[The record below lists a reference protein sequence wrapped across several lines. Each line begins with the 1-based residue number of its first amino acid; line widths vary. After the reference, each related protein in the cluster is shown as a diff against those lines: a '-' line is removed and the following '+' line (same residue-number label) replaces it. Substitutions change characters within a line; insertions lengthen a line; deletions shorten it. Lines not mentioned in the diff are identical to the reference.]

1 MSTNNAATPM
11 ELEVRIY
18 PYRGEGPTV
27 ATASVTLN
35 NCFAIRDVRIMES
48 KNGLFV
54 SMPSRKVQ
62 GEYRDVC
69 FPCTKEFKQ
78 QFDRQVLEG
87 DFLIKG
93 RIFGAAFV
101 WTAWKIYRNRNVR
114 ITWQGFR
121 NKEA

>member
-1 MSTNNAATPM
+1 MSANNAATPM
-11 ELEVRIY
+11 ELDVRIY

-78 QFDRQVLEG
+78 QFDRQVL
-87 DFLIKG
+87 D
-93 RIFGAAFV
+93 AAV
-101 WTAWKIYRNRNVR
+101 CTVHIVVDSDKTHALLGE
-114 ITWQGFR
+114 QHFR
-121 NKEA
+121 VKSHLQVVSP

>member
-1 MSTNNAATPM
+1 MSTNNTMTPM
-11 ELEVRIY
+11 ELDVRIY

-78 QFDRQVLEG
+78 QFDRQVL
-87 DFLIKG
+87 DAVCNTI
-93 RIFGAAFV
+93 
-101 WTAWKIYRNRNVR
+101 
-114 ITWQGFR
+114 
-121 NKEA
+121 

>member
-1 MSTNNAATPM
+1 MSANSAATPI
-11 ELEVRIY
+11 ELDVRIY

-62 GEYRDVC
+62 GEYLVVIV
-69 FPCTKEFKQ
+69 PTTKELKTE
-78 QFDRQVLEG
+78 V
-87 DFLIKG
+87 
-93 RIFGAAFV
+93 
-101 WTAWKIYRNRNVR
+101 VR
-114 ITWQGFR
+114 TVQ
-121 NKEA
+121 EAKAQAQIE

>member
-11 ELEVRIY
+11 ELDVRIY

-54 SMPSRKVQ
+54 SMPSRKVN
-62 GEYRDVC
+62 GEYVDLC
-69 FPCTKEFKQ
+69 FPCTAEFKKA
-78 QFDRQVLEG
+78 FDQAILDAYHMELRQAEQKARSG
-87 DFLIKG
+87 PKMG
-93 RIFGAAFV
+93 GMGEM
-101 WTAWKIYRNRNVR
+101 K
-114 ITWQGFR
+114 
-121 NKEA
+121 